1 MTLHPIHSS
10 FAQCHHVLPCCEPLL
25 PSSHCGSVL
34 GFEPLPQCSD
44 INWREEKKRK
54 KKNPNKL
61 RRPMRGPVSLSL
73 SLSLS
78 RPSCHREN
86 ADVILE
92 ITLLK
97 INVGLEKCVIVP

>member
-1 MTLHPIHSS
+1 
-10 FAQCHHVLPCCEPLL
+10 
-25 PSSHCGSVL
+25 
-34 GFEPLPQCSD
+34 
-44 INWREEKKRK
+44 
-54 KKNPNKL
+54 
-61 RRPMRGPVSLSL
+61 MRGPVSLSL

-97 INVGLEKCVIVP
+97 INVGLEKRVIVP